1 LKKWE
6 WGFLGIWLCL
16 SIPAGAQVKEK
27 PVSVSYENLL
37 SCYPEL
43 KNETLSLKVD
53 LNLLKD
59 EMDRRYVTTSSL
71 LRYRQVILK
80 DGSGQERRLKLAAK
94 PSKKSKFNYILSVE
108 KLDAATKAGTPLEI
122 PSSQRINPKQKDLDI
137 YFLNNDILEDERS
150 YFDTKLNGKTL
161 SFKRQFQKVI
171 ELELMDVGTK
181 KRLFCEDKKELGVVC
196 TCFHK

>member
-1 LKKWE
+1 MKT
-6 WGFLGIWLCL
+6 WGRYLCGVWLCL
-16 SIPAGAQVKEK
+16 AVPGFAQVKEK

-43 KNETLSLKVD
+43 KNDALSLKVD
-53 LNLLKD
+53 LNLLKE

-94 PSKKSKFNYILSVE
+94 PAKRSKFNYALSVE
-108 KLDAATKAGTPLEI
+108 KLDPATKAGTPVEI
-122 PSSQRINPKQKDLDI
+122 PSSQRINPKQKDLDT